1 MKEWCSC
8 PHLTKAPDEQPGGP
22 GRDCWANYPTHF
34 EQWSN
39 WNDPDSVTV
48 RSLNPLPLYQLCQR
62 AGWKSVSQGL
72 ILPHGTV
79 MVPEDILRSMWCF
92 EQNKNVK
99 KRKSTRGPCDR
110 AHLLWVSETDMVCA
124 AGLHLCM
131 CCIFL
136 WMWQHQEWGLK
147 PIQPGSLLWLWHSLT
162 EQQRCVTVSCWMD
175 DTGVPYWR
183 GQL

>member
-39 WNDPDSVTV
+39 WNDPDSVTI

-99 KRKSTRGPCDR
+99 KRKSTRGPGDHVTGLIYSEC
-110 AHLLWVSETDMVCA
+110 LKQTWSVLQVSISACA
-124 AGLHLCM
+124 A
-131 CCIFL
+131 F
-136 WMWQHQEWGLK
+136 
-147 PIQPGSLLWLWHSLT
+147 
-162 EQQRCVTVSCWMD
+162 SCGCD
-175 DTGVPYWR
+175 SIRNEV
-183 GQL
+183 